1 MSLRKIKFLGV
12 PFSFGQPHA
21 GVALAPDACRDQDLL
36 QDLKNIAPTVDLG
49 NLDFSKENHLIS
61 DSGDIKNELASSL
74 GCHRI
79 SQAIADENLSESFL
93 LNVGGDHG
101 LGLGSVHG
109 MLEHSP
115 ESVVVWAD
123 AHGDINP
130 PDSSPSG
137 NFHGMPLAFLIEGLK
152 HHSRFSWLRNK
163 LSPRKLIYFGP
174 RDLDEKEKE
183 IINDLSIQYIS
194 SEEINRRGTTALL
207 EEALH
212 IADPNGECPIH
223 LSFDVDVCDADDVI
237 ATGTRVN
244 AGPDLIEVLKLGPQ
258 LAETGRLRSMDI
270 VELNPE
276 LGNLREVE
284 RSFELAKEFALQTI
298 QHVIHNESEA
308 ESRLRVQTLYAD
320 HLSIL

>member
-36 QDLKNIAPTVDLG
+36 QDLQNIAPTVDLG
-49 NLDFSKENHLIS
+49 NIDFSQEKTLVS
-61 DSGDIKNELASSL
+61 PTGDIKNELASSL
-74 GCHRI
+74 GCRRI
-79 SQAIADENLSESFL
+79 SEAIAEENLDESFL

-109 MLEHSP
+109 ILEHSP

-130 PDSSPSG
+130 PTSSPSG

-152 HHSRFSWLRNK
+152 HHSRFSWLKNK
-163 LSPRKLIYFGP
+163 LSPKKLIYFGP

-183 IINDLSIQYIS
+183 IIEDLSIQYIS
-194 SEEINRRGTTALL
+194 SEEINRIGTNALL
-207 EEALH
+207 GEALRT
-212 IADPNGECPIH
+212 ADPLGECPIH
-223 LSFDVDVCDADDVI
+223 LSFDVDVCDADDVV
-237 ATGTRVN
+237 ATGTRVER
-244 AGPDLIEVLKLGPQ
+244 GPDLREVLKLGPE

-276 LGNLREVE
+276 LGSSREVE
-284 RSFELAKEFALQTI
+284 RSFDLAKEFALRTI
-298 QHVIHNESEA
+298 HHVIHNET
-308 ESRLRVQTLYAD
+308 ESIAQKRVQILHAD

>member
-1 MSLRKIKFLGV
+1 MSFRKIKFLGV

-21 GVALAPDACRDQDLL
+21 GVALAPDACRDQALL
-36 QDLKNIAPTVDLG
+36 QDLQNIAPTIDLG
-49 NLDFSKENHLIS
+49 NIDFSREKNLLS
-61 DSGDIKNELASSL
+61 DTGDIKNELASSI

-79 SQAIADENLSESFL
+79 SQAIADENLDDSFL

-109 MLEHSP
+109 ILEHSP
-115 ESVVVWAD
+115 DSVVVWAD

-130 PDSSPSG
+130 PTSSPSG

-152 HHSRFSWLRNK
+152 HHSRFSWLKNK
-163 LSPRKLIYFGP
+163 LSPKKLIYFGP
-174 RDLDEKEKE
+174 RDLDSKEKE
-183 IINDLSIQYIS
+183 IIDDLSIQYIS
-194 SEEINRRGTTALL
+194 SEDINRHGTTALL
-207 EEALH
+207 EEALQ
-212 IADPNGECPIH
+212 IADPLKNCPIH
-223 LSFDVDVCDADDVI
+223 LSFDVDVCDADDVV

-244 AGPDLIEVLKLGPQ
+244 AGPDLSEVLKLGEE

-276 LGNLREVE
+276 LGNFQEVE
-284 RSFELAKEFALQTI
+284 RSFDLAKEFALRTI

-308 ESRLRVQTLYAD
+308 ESTLRAQNLIQD

>member
-12 PFSFGQPHA
+12 PFSFGQPHT

-36 QDLKNIAPTVDLG
+36 QDLQNIAPTFDLG
-49 NLDFSKENHLIS
+49 NIDFSREKNLLS
-61 DSGDIKNELASSL
+61 DTGDIKNEIASSL

-79 SQAIADENLSESFL
+79 SQAIAEENLDESFL

-109 MLEHSP
+109 ILEHDP
-115 ESVVVWAD
+115 ESIVVWAD

-130 PDSSPSG
+130 PVSSPSG
-137 NFHGMPLAFLIEGLK
+137 NFHGMPLAFLVEGLK
-152 HHSRFSWLRNK
+152 FHSRFSWLKNK
-163 LSPRKLIYFGP
+163 LSPKKLIYFGP

-183 IINDLSIQYIS
+183 IISDLSIQYIS
-194 SEEINRRGTTALL
+194 SEDINRHGTTALL
-207 EEALH
+207 EEALN
-212 IADPNGECPIH
+212 IADPVGNCPIH
-223 LSFDVDVCDADDVI
+223 LSFDVDVCDADDVV

-244 AGPDLIEVLKLGPQ
+244 AGPDLEEVFKLGPE
-258 LAETGRLRSMDI
+258 LAQTGRLRSMDI

-284 RSFELAKEFALQTI
+284 KSFELAKDFTLRTI
-298 QHVIHNESEA
+298 QHVIENGADSA
-308 ESRLRVQTLYAD
+308 SYSQIQIPVSD
-320 HLSIL
+320 HLSVL